1 LDEKQ
6 LKELIKRIVLEVI
19 RRLTGFGECRAIALV
34 PGYSAYTAEAAEYLS
49 GKSACGA
56 LFGDAEPLADID
68 SKRVETADDKKALM
82 RTMRDAEEVVLVAPS
97 MSLLTAVAQGDD
109 THFEAVIFEKALLD
123 GKKATVL
130 LDFQPPRFRRGTLY
144 EKVISAVDAVRDM
157 GAEVVYLGVKPEDGY
172 ALITEFEVN
181 EAAKRGI
188 ARLQCA
194 PGAIVTP
201 LARDAAAEKGVAI
214 DI

>member
-1 LDEKQ
+1 MDENQ

-19 RRLTGFGECRAIALV
+19 RRLTGFGECQTIALV
-34 PGYSAYTAEAAEYLS
+34 PGYSAYMAEAAEYLARR
-49 GKSACGA
+49 SACAA

-68 SKRVETADDKKALM
+68 SKRVDTADDKKALL
-82 RTMRDAEEVVLVAPS
+82 RTLRDAEEVVLVAPS
-97 MSLLTAVAQGDD
+97 LSLLTAVTQGDD
-109 THFEAVIFEKALLD
+109 SHFAAVMFEKALLD

-130 LDFQPPRFRRGTLY
+130 LDFQPPKFKRGTLY

-157 GAEVVYLGVKPEDGY
+157 GAEVVYLGAKPDEGY

-201 LARDAAAEKGVAI
+201 LARDAAADKGVAI

>member
-19 RRLTGFGECRAIALV
+19 RRLTGFGACRAIALV
-34 PGYSAYTAEAAEYLS
+34 PGYSAYAAEAAEYLS
-49 GKSACGA
+49 GKSACAA

-68 SKRVETADDKKALM
+68 SKRVETPDDKKALL

-97 MSLLTAVAQGDD
+97 LSLLTAVAHGDD
-109 THFEAVIFEKALLD
+109 SHFEAVMFEKALLD

-130 LDFQPPRFRRGTLY
+130 LDFQPPKFKRGTLY
-144 EKVISAVDAVRDM
+144 DKVISAVDAVRDM
-157 GAEVVYLGVKPEDGY
+157 GAEVVYLGAKPDEGY

-201 LARDAAAEKGVAI
+201 LARDTAAEKGVAI

>member
-1 LDEKQ
+1 MDEKQ

-19 RRLTGFGECRAIALV
+19 RRLNGFGECRTIALV
-34 PGYSAYTAEAAEYLS
+34 PGYSAYAAEASEYLS
-49 GKSACGA
+49 GKSTCAA
-56 LFGDAEPLADID
+56 LFGDAEPLSEID
-68 SKRVETADDKKALM
+68 SKHVETADDKKALM

-97 MSLLTAVAQGDD
+97 LSLLTAVAGGDD
-109 THFEAVIFEKALLD
+109 SHFEAVIFEKALLD

-130 LDFQPPRFRRGTLY
+130 LDFQPPKFKRGTLY
-144 EKVISAVDAVRDM
+144 DKVISAVDAVRDM
-157 GAEVVYLGVKPEDGY
+157 GAEVVYLGAKPDEGY

-194 PGAIVTP
+194 SGAIVTP